1 MKVLFAVSN
10 EKITE
15 QVVAKY
21 QVMFNELLSYKEVYY
36 YNAIVKEL
44 EKNKDYN
51 AIVIDES
58 LESVSNDKGDQ
69 YLLNNLDAITDIAVN
84 NENTQIPIILI
95 CKADRQPSEEFLEKI
110 YKIGI
115 FNALILKDRKISK
128 ICEYINNPRNKK
140 DAKKYYQIN
149 VDDTEVVADT
159 EHDSIAKTELKNILN
174 YYAKLGNDTSKYSE
188 TFERIAE
195 QYTDVELVYIIARF
209 PENVKNVLMSE
220 NQRFRN
226 LMSIDPSKLQQ
237 MEQAKKQQEM
247 VEKPK
252 PVVHQEENANS
263 FVQEKVEDINVSIE
277 PKQEENIHI
286 VSNEYDIEE
295 KEEQVHEN
303 KNVAITP
310 NIEPQKVEV
319 NNSNSINDINDINV
333 NTNPTNTNVNY
344 NQNQNTNNMNY
355 NYVEQTPTMDR
366 NMDVQVQNVANQ
378 VNSKNVFSFVGTSK
392 NGTSFL
398 VNSLAI
404 LFSSIGINTA
414 IVDLTKNKNDYYM
427 CTNNEDRLREI
438 ATLSIIKLE
447 KGIAEGVQINKNL
460 SVYTGLP
467 TNDTN
472 KLNSRAVIDT
482 LKKNHTLI
490 LLDCDFE
497 TNLEYYTYSNQIF
510 TVQSLDV
517 LTMQPLTIHLKKLKE
532 LGIISDSKI
541 SIILNKE
548 VPVKGLTKKLM
559 IGGLSMYNSPN
570 MEERVQLFNKDNVKV
585 YSVPFDIQA
594 YQKYLENIVH
604 CKFEI
609 TGYPKKFITELQ
621 LIAENIYPEIT
632 KFN

>member
-21 QVMFNELLSYKEVYY
+21 QVMCNELLSYKEVYY
-36 YNAIVKEL
+36 YNAVVKEL
-44 EKNKDYN
+44 EKTKDYN

-69 YLLNNLDAITDIAVN
+69 YLLNNLDAITDVAVN
-84 NENTQIPIILI
+84 NDNTQIPIILI
-95 CKADRQPSEEFLEKI
+95 CKADRQPAEEFLEKI

-159 EHDSIAKTELKNILN
+159 EEDSIAKTELKNILN

-188 TFERIAE
+188 TFDRIAE

-209 PENVKNVLMSE
+209 PENVKNVLMNE

-226 LMSIDPSKLQQ
+226 LMNIDPKKLQQ
-237 MEQAKKQQEM
+237 MELAKKQQEAL
-247 VEKPK
+247 EKQK
-252 PVVHQEENANS
+252 KAEAVKMQKENQA
-263 FVQEKVEDINVSIE
+263 INVNIE
-277 PKQEENIHI
+277 PKHEENTVNTLNI
-286 VSNEYDIEE
+286 SNEYNIDES
-295 KEEQVHEN
+295 KEE
-303 KNVAITP
+303 VASNNDIKP
-310 NIEPQKVEV
+310 KVEQKQIEINSSNIDSNV
-319 NNSNSINDINDINV
+319 NNV
-333 NTNPTNTNVNY
+333 NKDVQVNNNHIENNTPYTNY
-344 NQNQNTNNMNY
+344 NNQTTNMNMV
-355 NYVEQTPTMDR
+355 NNP
-366 NMDVQVQNVANQ
+366 QVQNVTTQIN
-378 VNSKNVFSFVGTSK
+378 NKNVFSFVGTSK

-398 VNSLAI
+398 VNSLGI

-427 CTNNEDRLREI
+427 CTNNEERLREI

-472 KLNSRAVIDT
+472 KLNSKMVIDT

-570 MEERVQLFNKDNVKV
+570 MEERVELFNKDNVKV

-609 TGYPKKFITELQ
+609 AGYPKKFITELK
-621 LIAENIYPEIT
+621 LIAENIYPEIA

>member
-21 QVMFNELLSYKEVYY
+21 QVMYNELLSYKEVYY

-95 CKADRQPSEEFLEKI
+95 CKADRQPAEEFLEKI

-128 ICEYINNPRNKK
+128 ICEYINGPRNKK
-140 DAKKYYQIN
+140 DAKKYYQID

-159 EHDSIAKTELKNILN
+159 ETDSIAKTELKNILN
-174 YYAKLGNDTSKYSE
+174 YYAKLGNDTTKYSE

-209 PENVKNVLMSE
+209 PENVKSVLMNE

-226 LMSIDPSKLQQ
+226 LMSIDPNKLKQ
-237 MEQAKKQQEM
+237 MEQAKKEQEKQMAQQE
-247 VEKPK
+247 VHVQV
-252 PVVHQEENANS
+252 PVQMQAQNDAKIEENA
-263 FVQEKVEDINVSIE
+263 K
-277 PKQEENIHI
+277 I
-286 VSNEYDIEE
+286 VSNQYDIEE
-295 KEEQVHEN
+295 EQKEVVETPKVQIQPQVEQIVPKVE
-303 KNVAITP
+303 
-310 NIEPQKVEV
+310 QKVEPKV
-319 NNSNSINDINDINV
+319 NN
-333 NTNPTNTNVNY
+333 NY
-344 NQNQNTNNMNY
+344 NIPANNMQMN
-355 NYVEQTPTMDR
+355 
-366 NMDVQVQNVANQ
+366 NQ

-398 VNSLAI
+398 VNSLGI

-427 CTNNEDRLREI
+427 CTNNEERLREI

-472 KLNSRAVIDT
+472 KLNSKMVIDT
-482 LKKNHTLI
+482 LKKNHTLV

-570 MEERVQLFNKDNVKV
+570 MEERVELFNRDNVKV
-585 YSVPFDIQA
+585 YSIPFDIQA

-609 TGYPKKFITELQ
+609 AGYPKKFITELQ

>member
-21 QVMFNELLSYKEVYY
+21 QVMYNELLSYKEVYY

-95 CKADRQPSEEFLEKI
+95 CKADRQPAEEFLEKI

-128 ICEYINNPRNKK
+128 ICEYINGPRNKK
-140 DAKKYYQIN
+140 DAKKYYQID

-159 EHDSIAKTELKNILN
+159 ETDSIAKTELKNILN
-174 YYAKLGNDTSKYSE
+174 YYAKLGNDTTKYSE

-209 PENVKNVLMSE
+209 PENVKSVLMNE

-226 LMSIDPSKLQQ
+226 LMNIDPNKLKQ
-237 MEQAKKQQEM
+237 MEQAKKEQEKQMAQQE
-247 VEKPK
+247 VHVQA
-252 PVVHQEENANS
+252 PVQMQAQNDAKIEENA
-263 FVQEKVEDINVSIE
+263 K
-277 PKQEENIHI
+277 I
-286 VSNEYDIEE
+286 VSNQYDIEE
-295 KEEQVHEN
+295 EQKEVVETPKVQIQPQVEQ
-303 KNVAITP
+303 IIP
-310 NIEPQKVEV
+310 KVEQNVEPKV
-319 NNSNSINDINDINV
+319 NNNYSI
-333 NTNPTNTNVNY
+333 PA
-344 NQNQNTNNMNY
+344 NNMQMN
-355 NYVEQTPTMDR
+355 
-366 NMDVQVQNVANQ
+366 NQ

-398 VNSLAI
+398 VNSLGI

-427 CTNNEDRLREI
+427 CTNNEERLREI

-472 KLNSRAVIDT
+472 KLNSKMVIDI
-482 LKKNHTLI
+482 LKKNHTLV

-541 SIILNKE
+541 SVILNKE

-570 MEERVQLFNKDNVKV
+570 MEERVELFNRDNVKV

-609 TGYPKKFITELQ
+609 AGYPKKFITELQ

>member
-95 CKADRQPSEEFLEKI
+95 CKADRQPAEEFLEKI

-252 PVVHQEENANS
+252 PVVHQEENTNT
-263 FVQEKVEDINVSIE
+263 FTQEEAKDLNVSIE

-310 NIEPQKVEV
+310 NIELQKVEV
-319 NNSNSINDINDINV
+319 NNSDDFN

-355 NYVEQTPTMDR
+355 NYVEQTPTMNR

-404 LFSSIGINTA
+404 LFSLIGINTA

>member
-21 QVMFNELLSYKEVYY
+21 QVMYNELLSYKEVYY

-95 CKADRQPSEEFLEKI
+95 CKADRQPAEEFLEKI

-128 ICEYINNPRNKK
+128 ICEYINGPRNKK
-140 DAKKYYQIN
+140 DAKKYYQID

-159 EHDSIAKTELKNILN
+159 ETDSIAKTELKNILN
-174 YYAKLGNDTSKYSE
+174 YYAKLGNDTTKYSE

-209 PENVKNVLMSE
+209 PENVKSVLMNE

-226 LMSIDPSKLQQ
+226 LMNIDPNKLKQ
-237 MEQAKKQQEM
+237 MEQAKKEQEKQMAQQE
-247 VEKPK
+247 VHVQA
-252 PVVHQEENANS
+252 PVQMQAQNDAKIEENA
-263 FVQEKVEDINVSIE
+263 K
-277 PKQEENIHI
+277 I
-286 VSNEYDIEE
+286 VSNQYDIEE
-295 KEEQVHEN
+295 EQKEVVETPKVQIQPQVEQIV
-303 KNVAITP
+303 P
-310 NIEPQKVEV
+310 KVEPKVEPKV
-319 NNSNSINDINDINV
+319 NN
-333 NTNPTNTNVNY
+333 NY
-344 NQNQNTNNMNY
+344 NIPANNMQMN
-355 NYVEQTPTMDR
+355 
-366 NMDVQVQNVANQ
+366 NQ

-398 VNSLAI
+398 VNSLGI

-427 CTNNEDRLREI
+427 CTNNEERLREI

-472 KLNSRAVIDT
+472 KLNSKMVIDI
-482 LKKNHTLI
+482 LKKNHTLV

-532 LGIISDSKI
+532 LKIISDSKI

-548 VPVKGLTKKLM
+548 IPVKGLTKKLM

-609 TGYPKKFITELQ
+609 IGYPKKFITELQ

>member
-95 CKADRQPSEEFLEKI
+95 CKADRQPAEEFLEKI

-128 ICEYINNPRNKK
+128 ICEYINSPRNKK

-209 PENVKNVLMSE
+209 PENVKNILMSE

-319 NNSNSINDINDINV
+319 NNSNSINDINV
-333 NTNPTNTNVNY
+333 NTNPTNTNGNY

-355 NYVEQTPTMDR
+355 NYVEQTPNMNR

>member
-21 QVMFNELLSYKEVYY
+21 QVMYNELLSYKEVYY
-36 YNAIVKEL
+36 YNAVVKEL
-44 EKNKDYN
+44 EKTKDYN

-69 YLLNNLDAITDIAVN
+69 YLLNNLDAITDVAVN

-95 CKADRQPSEEFLEKI
+95 CKADRQPAEEFLEKI

-159 EHDSIAKTELKNILN
+159 EEDSIAKTELKNILN

-188 TFERIAE
+188 TFDRIAE

-209 PENVKNVLMSE
+209 PENVKNVLMNE

-226 LMSIDPSKLQQ
+226 LMNIDQKKLQQ
-237 MEQAKKQQEM
+237 MELAKKQQEDL
-247 VEKPK
+247 EKQK
-252 PVVHQEENANS
+252 KAEAAKMQKENQA
-263 FVQEKVEDINVSIE
+263 INVNIE
-277 PKQEENIHI
+277 PKSEENMVNTPSI
-286 VSNEYDIEE
+286 SNEYNIDEP
-295 KEEQVHEN
+295 KEEIASN
-303 KNVAITP
+303 NDIKP
-310 NIEPQKVEV
+310 KVEQNQIEINSSNIDSNFNNINKDVQV
-319 NNSNSINDINDINV
+319 NNNHIENNTPYTNYNNQTTNMNMV
-333 NTNPTNTNVNY
+333 NTT
-344 NQNQNTNNMNY
+344 
-355 NYVEQTPTMDR
+355 
-366 NMDVQVQNVANQ
+366 QVQNVTTQIN
-378 VNSKNVFSFVGTSK
+378 NKNVFSFVGTSK

-398 VNSLAI
+398 VNSLGI

-427 CTNNEDRLREI
+427 CTNNEERLREI

-472 KLNSRAVIDT
+472 KLNSKMVIDT

-570 MEERVQLFNKDNVKV
+570 MEERVELFNKDNVKV

-609 TGYPKKFITELQ
+609 AGYPKKFITELK
-621 LIAENIYPEIT
+621 LIAENIYPEIA

>member
-95 CKADRQPSEEFLEKI
+95 CKADRQPAEEFLEKI

-247 VEKPK
+247 AEKPK
-252 PVVHQEENANS
+252 SVVHQEENANS
-263 FVQEKVEDINVSIE
+263 FVQEKLEDTNVIIE

-319 NNSNSINDINDINV
+319 NNSNSINDINV
-333 NTNPTNTNVNY
+333 NTNPTNTNINY

-355 NYVEQTPTMDR
+355 NYVEQTPNMNR

-482 LKKNHTLI
+482 LKKNHTLR

>member
-21 QVMFNELLSYKEVYY
+21 QVMYNELLSYKEVYY

-95 CKADRQPSEEFLEKI
+95 CKADRQPAEEFLEKI

-128 ICEYINNPRNKK
+128 ICEYINGPRNKK
-140 DAKKYYQIN
+140 DAKKYYQID

-159 EHDSIAKTELKNILN
+159 ETDSIAKTELKNILN
-174 YYAKLGNDTSKYSE
+174 YYAKLGNDTTKYSE

-209 PENVKNVLMSE
+209 PENVKSVLMNE

-226 LMSIDPSKLQQ
+226 LMNIDPNKLKQ
-237 MEQAKKQQEM
+237 MEQAKKEQEKQMAQQE
-247 VEKPK
+247 VYVQA
-252 PVVHQEENANS
+252 PVQMQAQNDAKIEENA
-263 FVQEKVEDINVSIE
+263 KL
-277 PKQEENIHI
+277 
-286 VSNEYDIEE
+286 VSNQYDIEE
-295 KEEQVHEN
+295 EQKEVVETPKVQIQPQVEQIV
-303 KNVAITP
+303 P
-310 NIEPQKVEV
+310 KVEPKVEPKV
-319 NNSNSINDINDINV
+319 NN
-333 NTNPTNTNVNY
+333 NY
-344 NQNQNTNNMNY
+344 NIPANNMQMN
-355 NYVEQTPTMDR
+355 
-366 NMDVQVQNVANQ
+366 NQ

-398 VNSLAI
+398 VNSLGI

-427 CTNNEDRLREI
+427 CTNNEERLREI

-472 KLNSRAVIDT
+472 KLNSKMVIDI
-482 LKKNHTLI
+482 LKKNHTLV

-570 MEERVQLFNKDNVKV
+570 MEERVELFNRDNVKV

-609 TGYPKKFITELQ
+609 AGYPKKFITELQ

>member
-21 QVMFNELLSYKEVYY
+21 QVMYNELLSYKEVYY
-36 YNAIVKEL
+36 YNAVVKEL
-44 EKNKDYN
+44 EKTKDYN

-69 YLLNNLDAITDIAVN
+69 YLLNNLDAITDVAVN

-95 CKADRQPSEEFLEKI
+95 CKADRQPAEEFLEKI

-128 ICEYINNPRNKK
+128 ICEYINNPRNKQ

-159 EHDSIAKTELKNILN
+159 EEDSIAKTELKNILN

-188 TFERIAE
+188 TFDRIAE

-209 PENVKNVLMSE
+209 PENVKNILINE

-226 LMSIDPSKLQQ
+226 LMNIDQKKLQQ
-237 MEQAKKQQEM
+237 MELAKKQQEAL
-247 VEKPK
+247 EKQK
-252 PVVHQEENANS
+252 KAEAVKMQKENQA
-263 FVQEKVEDINVSIE
+263 INVNIE
-277 PKQEENIHI
+277 PKPEENMVNTPNI
-286 VSNEYDIEE
+286 SNEYNIEE
-295 KEEQVHEN
+295 PKEEIASN
-303 KNVAITP
+303 NDIKP
-310 NIEPQKVEV
+310 KVEQNKIEINSSNIDSNV
-319 NNSNSINDINDINV
+319 NNV
-333 NTNPTNTNVNY
+333 NKDVQVNNNHIENNTPYINY
-344 NQNQNTNNMNY
+344 NNQTINMNMV
-355 NYVEQTPTMDR
+355 NNT
-366 NMDVQVQNVANQ
+366 QVQNVTTQIN
-378 VNSKNVFSFVGTSK
+378 NKNVFSFVGTSK

-398 VNSLAI
+398 VNSLGI

-427 CTNNEDRLREI
+427 CTNNEERLREI

-472 KLNSRAVIDT
+472 KLNSKMVIDT

-570 MEERVQLFNKDNVKV
+570 MEERVELFNKDNVKV

-609 TGYPKKFITELQ
+609 AGYPKKFITELK
-621 LIAENIYPEIT
+621 LIAENIYPEIA

>member
-21 QVMFNELLSYKEVYY
+21 QVMYNELLSYKEVYY
-36 YNAIVKEL
+36 YNAVVKEL
-44 EKNKDYN
+44 EKIKDYN

-69 YLLNNLDAITDIAVN
+69 YLLNNLDAITDVAVN

-95 CKADRQPSEEFLEKI
+95 CKADRQPAEEFLEKI

-128 ICEYINNPRNKK
+128 ICEYINNPRNKQ

-159 EHDSIAKTELKNILN
+159 EEDSIAKTELKNILN

-188 TFERIAE
+188 TFDRIAE

-209 PENVKNVLMSE
+209 PENVKNVLMNE

-226 LMSIDPSKLQQ
+226 LMNIDPKKLQQ
-237 MEQAKKQQEM
+237 MELAKKQQEAL
-247 VEKPK
+247 EKQK
-252 PVVHQEENANS
+252 KAEAVKMQKENQ
-263 FVQEKVEDINVSIE
+263 VINVNIE
-277 PKQEENIHI
+277 PKPEENMVNTPDI
-286 VSNEYDIEE
+286 SNEYNIDEQ
-295 KEEQVHEN
+295 KEEIASN
-303 KNVAITP
+303 NDIKP
-310 NIEPQKVEV
+310 KVEQNQIEINSSNIDSNVNNVNTDVQVNNNYIENNTPYTNYNNQTTNMNMV
-319 NNSNSINDINDINV
+319 NNS
-333 NTNPTNTNVNY
+333 
-344 NQNQNTNNMNY
+344 
-355 NYVEQTPTMDR
+355 
-366 NMDVQVQNVANQ
+366 QVQNVTTQIN
-378 VNSKNVFSFVGTSK
+378 NKNVFSFVGTSK

-398 VNSLAI
+398 VNSLGI

-427 CTNNEDRLREI
+427 CTNNEERLREI

-472 KLNSRAVIDT
+472 KLNSKMVIDT

-570 MEERVQLFNKDNVKV
+570 MEERVELFNKDNVKV

-609 TGYPKKFITELQ
+609 AGYPKKFITELK
-621 LIAENIYPEIT
+621 LIAENIYPEIA

>member
-21 QVMFNELLSYKEVYY
+21 QVMYNELLSYKEVYY
-36 YNAIVKEL
+36 YNAVVKEL
-44 EKNKDYN
+44 EKTKDYN

-69 YLLNNLDAITDIAVN
+69 YLLNNLDAITDVAVN
-84 NENTQIPIILI
+84 NDNTQIPIILI
-95 CKADRQPSEEFLEKI
+95 CKADRQPAEEFLEKI

-159 EHDSIAKTELKNILN
+159 EEDSIAKTELKNILN

-188 TFERIAE
+188 TFDRIAE

-209 PENVKNVLMSE
+209 PENVKNILINE

-226 LMSIDPSKLQQ
+226 LMNIDQKKLQQ
-237 MEQAKKQQEM
+237 MELAKKQQEAL
-247 VEKPK
+247 EKQK
-252 PVVHQEENANS
+252 KAEAVKMQKENQA
-263 FVQEKVEDINVSIE
+263 INVNIE
-277 PKQEENIHI
+277 PKPEENMVNTPNI
-286 VSNEYDIEE
+286 SNEYNIDEQ
-295 KEEQVHEN
+295 KEEIASN
-303 KNVAITP
+303 NDIKP
-310 NIEPQKVEV
+310 KVEQNQIEINSSNIDSNVNKDVQV
-319 NNSNSINDINDINV
+319 NNNHIEN
-333 NTNPTNTNVNY
+333 NTPYTNY
-344 NQNQNTNNMNY
+344 NNQTTNMNMV
-355 NYVEQTPTMDR
+355 NNP
-366 NMDVQVQNVANQ
+366 QVQNVTTQIN
-378 VNSKNVFSFVGTSK
+378 NKNVFSFVGTSK

-398 VNSLAI
+398 VNSLGI

-427 CTNNEDRLREI
+427 CTNNEERLREI

-472 KLNSRAVIDT
+472 KLNSKMVIDT

-570 MEERVQLFNKDNVKV
+570 MEERVELFNKDNVKV

-609 TGYPKKFITELQ
+609 AGYPKKFITELK
-621 LIAENIYPEIT
+621 LIAENIYPEIA